1 MKSHRVGGFN
11 RRDFLKGMGWGVFGA
26 AALGRDLV
34 AGGARGT
41 SGLGGKLPAG
51 GQASSLP
58 RCGRELYGA
67 VEETATVSLV
77 KGSDRRAIVHRS
89 LKAIEDDVFAAIGN
103 KRVMVKPNVCV
114 DKKPLAVTH
123 VDAVRAVLDVL
134 TPRVKTPILIAESGV
149 FNTFDGYKNNG
160 YLPLE
165 KEYNCK
171 LVDLNAGETRY
182 DYVFNKDNEPQPVR
196 LVAPFLDPGLFII
209 SVARMKTHSEVV
221 VTLALKNLIMAAP
234 VQDYKKSDKGFMHQG
249 PYTPNQIL
257 HFNLFHIAQKVYP
270 DLAVIDG
277 FESMEGDGPAWG
289 TPFDSRVAIA
299 SLDALAADVVGT
311 TVMGFDPQKIL
322 YLSAMA
328 KAGMGQGDMAKIR
341 VLGTPLDQ
349 CLYKFKPHKHVAEVY
364 NLGTQY

>member
-1 MKSHRVGGFN
+1 VRGQRGRGFN
-11 RRDFLKGMGWGVFGA
+11 RRDFLKGVGWGVFGA

-34 AGGARGT
+34 AGSASRT
-41 SGLGGKLPAG
+41 AG
-51 GQASSLP
+51 FAGRPQAAGQAGPLP
-58 RCGRELYGA
+58 RCERELYGA
-67 VEETATVSLV
+67 VDGTAMVSLV
-77 KGSDRRAIVHRS
+77 KGNDRRTIVRQS
-89 LKAIEDDVFAAIGN
+89 LKAIEDEVFAAIGG
-103 KRVMVKPNVCV
+103 KRVMIKPNMCV

-134 TPRVKTPILIAESGV
+134 APRVKAPILIAESGV

-171 LVDLNAGETRY
+171 LVDLNTGETRY
-182 DYVFNKDNEPQPVR
+182 HYVFNKDNEPQPVR
-196 LVAPFLDPGLFII
+196 LVAPFLDPGLFIV

-257 HFNLFHIAQKVYP
+257 HFNLFHIAQNVYP

-311 TVMGFDPQKIL
+311 TVMGFDARKIL

-328 KAGMGQGDMAKIR
+328 KAGMGQGDIAKIK

-349 CLYKFKPHKHVAEVY
+349 CLYKFKPHKRVAEVY
-364 NLGTQY
+364 KL

>member
-1 MKSHRVGGFN
+1 MKENFPNGFK
-11 RRDFLKGMGWGVFGA
+11 RRDFLKGVGLGIFGA
-26 AALGRDLV
+26 AALGGDLV

-41 SGLGGKLPAG
+41 AGLAGEPPAAG
-51 GQASSLP
+51 PAPTVP
-58 RCGRELYGA
+58 RCGRELYAA
-67 VEETATVSLV
+67 VDGTATVSLV
-77 KGSDRRAIVHRS
+77 KGNDRRAIVHQS
-89 LKAIEDDVFAAIGN
+89 LKAIESDVFAAIG
-103 KRVMVKPNVCV
+103 KKQVMIKPNMCV

-134 TPRVKTPILIAESGV
+134 APRVKTPILIAESGV

-171 LVDLNAGETRY
+171 LVDLNAGETCY
-182 DYVFNKDNEPQPVR
+182 HYVFNKDNEPQPVR

-221 VTLALKNLIMAAP
+221 VTLALKNLLMAAP

-322 YLSAMA
+322 YLSAMT

-349 CLYKFKPHKHVAEVY
+349 CRYKFKPHKHVAEVY
-364 NLGTQY
+364 KL

>member
-1 MKSHRVGGFN
+1 MRTRREGGFN
-11 RRDFLKGMGWGVFGA
+11 RRDFLKGVGLGVFGA

-34 AGGARGT
+34 AGSANGT
-41 SGLGGKLPAG
+41 AGLAGSPPAG
-51 GQASSLP
+51 GQAAPVP
-58 RCGRELYGA
+58 RCGRGLYAA
-67 VEETATVSLV
+67 VDETATVSLV
-77 KGSDRRAIVHRS
+77 KGNDRRAIVHQS
-89 LKAIEDDVFAAIGN
+89 LMAIEDDVFAAIGN
-103 KRVMVKPNVCV
+103 KQVMIKPNVCV

-134 TPRVKTPILIAESGV
+134 APRLTSPILIAESGV

-182 DYVFNKDNEPQPVR
+182 HYVLNKDNKPQPVR

-289 TPFDSRVAIA
+289 TLFDSRVAIA

-311 TVMGFDPQKIL
+311 TVMGFDAQKIL
-322 YLSAMA
+322 YLSAMT

-341 VLGTPLDQ
+341 VLGTPLAQ
-349 CLYKFKPHKHVAEVY
+349 CLYKFKPHRHVAEIY
-364 NLGTQY
+364 KL